1 MPQQLVFMWFNT
13 IRSQTAENHIRTIA
27 TNDMVRVV
35 TLTGAAADHLV
46 RITAERP
53 PQVGDIGTVVDISER
68 LGGVGRHY
76 TVALTHEDA
85 RPVWLAVF
93 AAHELEL
100 VASPAA

>member
-1 MPQQLVFMWFNT
+1 
-13 IRSQTAENHIRTIA
+13 
-27 TNDMVRVV
+27 VV
-35 TLTGAAADHLV
+35 ALTGSAVDHLI

-53 PQVGDIGTVVDISER
+53 PQIGDIGTVVDISDR

-76 TVALTHEDA
+76 TVALTHQDA

-100 VASPAA
+100 VA

>member
-1 MPQQLVFMWFNT
+1 
-13 IRSQTAENHIRTIA
+13 
-27 TNDMVRVV
+27 
-35 TLTGAAADHLV
+35 V

-53 PQVGDIGTVVDISER
+53 PQIGDIGTVVDISDR

-76 TVALTHEDA
+76 TVALTHQDA

-100 VASPAA
+100 VA